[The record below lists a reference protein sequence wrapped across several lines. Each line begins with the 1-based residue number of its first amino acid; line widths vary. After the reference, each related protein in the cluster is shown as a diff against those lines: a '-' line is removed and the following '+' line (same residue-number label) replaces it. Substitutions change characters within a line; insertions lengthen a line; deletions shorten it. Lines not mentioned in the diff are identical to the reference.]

1 MTVAGISV
9 RRSARGP
16 GRSRRGIVALAA
28 AAIFLPAAAS
38 ADDPALNR
46 QFAGSAGVFGYAVSI
61 ASPLAPTDV
70 PASRIEFPAASVTL
84 SMLPA
89 VGAQSIQFNL
99 RLVGI
104 VFSDVHDGRAGAM
117 NVDLLS
123 LRTPWGP
130 LKIGN
135 IAARDVDVSALL
147 SALDGRGFFGEPAKA
162 GLSLSNLSF
171 NLHLPNAPAYRME
184 LLDLSAAFGQSPAGF
199 VNALDIEGYGISF
212 DPPSDLQKLLPAALV
227 SLDLPDLSGTFRV
240 AVEWNEQQ
248 ETIDVTEISVTGRQL
263 GGAFLTGEIAGASK
277 ALFTASPDEAQ
288 AAAAG
293 LAMRFLTLSI
303 LDSGLREL
311 AVAHLAKSSGG
322 DLGAARAALARK
334 VEGAIVNSI
343 GSSDDAGAVAATAGR
358 FLSGDSSGLDITAQA
373 KSAVGIE
380 LPDFGGNIPALL
392 RRVRIDAEAR

>member
-1 MTVAGISV
+1 MTVAGISG
-9 RRSARGP
+9 RYSARAP
-16 GRSRRGIVALAA
+16 ARHRRGILALAV

-38 ADDPALNR
+38 ADEPAPNR

-61 ASPLAPTDV
+61 ASPADV
-70 PASRIEFPAASVTL
+70 QASRIEFPAASVTL
-84 SMLPA
+84 SMLPVA
-89 VGAQSIQFNL
+89 GEQSIQFDL

-104 VFSDVHDGRAGAM
+104 VFSDIRAGRAGSM
-117 NVDLLS
+117 GVDLLS

-147 SALDGRGFFGEPAKA
+147 SALDGRGFFGGSTKA
-162 GLSLSNLSF
+162 GLSLTNLSF
-171 NLHLPNAPAYRME
+171 NVHLPNAPAYRME

-199 VNALDIEGYGISF
+199 VNAVDIEGYGISF
-212 DPPSDLQKLLPAALV
+212 DPPSDFQKMLPTALG
-227 SLDLPDLSGTFRV
+227 SLGLPDLSGTFRV
-240 AVEWNEQQ
+240 AAEWNEQQ
-248 ETIDVTEISVTGRQL
+248 ETIDVTEISATGRQL
-263 GGAFLTGEIAGASK
+263 RGAFLTGEIAGARK

-293 LAMRFLTLSI
+293 LAIRFLTLSI

-322 DLGAARAALARK
+322 DLGAARAALARQ
-334 VEGAIVNSI
+334 VEGAIVNSM

-373 KSAVGIE
+373 KSAAGIE
-380 LPDFGGNIPALL
+380 LPDFGGDIPALL
-392 RRVRIDAEAR
+392 QRVRIDAEAR